1 MSEDDFTSLFSKAEE
16 IWNDVN
22 LQRKLDDMDFDSYEL
37 NENLKPY
44 RQSNINFYGQQLSKL
59 QEIQQNLYSANI
71 DNIVKVKYGQEI
83 MDVSTFINAV
93 EETKERLDD
102 RKSDFVQDLRDNN
115 QRTGRGTSLIDEGL
129 WTVEDTKHYL
139 TKLEYLFDKNDQEKS
154 TISNLKNA
162 YFTNNEDQ
170 YVKALEVFY
179 NTRNLINGTTDDPVE
194 RAMSFNVDVYAIAS
208 KLSDFRSDHKD
219 IKDVYTRLG
228 ITPNEASLMHKEAMM
243 SALDLIRDRDLES
256 EYDDKD
262 ALQNFFESHVRNKT
276 IAMMVEYKRQKA
288 LKNVI
293 TQEFKFLTDHQEWL
307 QDKEENYI
315 SALQKMSF
323 EERKAMHGVSREL
336 KLINRDED
344 LYHRIRKTIEDQ
356 IFINDDTSSELYDKR
371 SELIQSLDKAEKTNR
386 YAMLATSA
394 AIKRNKETIAAL
406 AYSMLD
412 QETNMEIEDSES
424 KEEIKQNISK
434 LQNEI
439 KQSEEVLET
448 ASGLYSQISEFV
460 KIQLSHKTMSTKMIQ
475 KLIDPGTK
483 YSNLLHKSLAIHEVI
498 KSTEEML
505 EIHPSKRLDTQ
516 FPGRIDPKHLGED
529 PLVYKALMEQ
539 KKMIRVLDQIKSN
552 IILAHN
558 ILDPKSKNEDEAND
572 RMLAELLSKAF

>member
-1 MSEDDFTSLFSKAEE
+1 MDVATLINSVEE
-16 IWNDVN
+16 I
-22 LQRKLDDMDFDSYEL
+22 
-37 NENLKPY
+37 
-44 RQSNINFYGQQLSKL
+44 
-59 QEIQQNLYSANI
+59 
-71 DNIVKVKYGQEI
+71 
-83 MDVSTFINAV
+83 
-93 EETKERLDD
+93 KERLDD

-179 NTRNLINGTTDDPVE
+179 NTRNLINGTTEDPVE
-194 RAMSFNVDVYAIAS
+194 RAMGRFNTTVYEIAG
-208 KLSDFRSDHKD
+208 KLADFRSDHQG
-219 IKDVYTRLG
+219 IQEVYMKLG
-228 ITPNEASLMHKEAMM
+228 ITPKEASLMHKEAMM
-243 SALDLIRDRDLES
+243 SALDLIRDRDLEN
-256 EYDDKD
+256 EYDEKD
-262 ALQNFFESHVRNKT
+262 VLQTFFESHVRNKT

-293 TQEFKFLTDHQEWL
+293 TQEFKFLADNQEW
-307 QDKEENYI
+307 
-315 SALQKMSF
+315 
-323 EERKAMHGVSREL
+323 
-336 KLINRDED
+336 
-344 LYHRIRKTIEDQ
+344 IEDQ
-356 IFINDDTSSELYDKR
+356 IYINDEMSSELFDKR
-371 SELIQSLDKAEKTNR
+371 YELIQSLDKAEKTNR
-386 YAMLATSA
+386 YAMLATNA
-394 AIKRNKETIAAL
+394 AITKNKETIAAL

-412 QETNMEIEDSES
+412 QETNMEIEDSPS

-439 KQSEEVLET
+439 KQSEVVLET
-448 ASGLYSQISEFV
+448 ASRLYEQISEFV

-505 EIHPSKRLDTQ
+505 EIHPSKRLYTQ
-516 FPGRIDPKHLGED
+516 FPGRKDPKHLGED

-572 RMLAELLSKAF
+572 IMLAELFRKAF